1 MRRAAQPKVVRPQ
14 RRLARLPP
22 APGWGTAARVP
33 KAAAPPGVPP
43 TAKPPKPP
51 PERSGACRPFPHARH
66 AACRERKS
74 ATPSSRHPIASLL
87 RRPPNLPPAPGWG
100 TAARVPKAATP
111 PGVPPT
117 AKPPKPP
124 PERSGACRP
133 FPHARHAACR
143 ERKSATPSP
152 RHSVL
157 PLPRR
162 SVAPSPRRLPKTPQA
177 AGPCSWACRRVC
189 ALPPEQK
196 RNEAPKPPAR
206 GAWVREY
213 GANGTGRRP
222 CRPPC
227 SWGGCAS
234 TSSQRHWPAALP
246 PSPGEG

>member
-14 RRLARLPP
+14 RRLAR
-22 APGWGTAARVP
+22 
-33 KAAAPPGVPP
+33 
-43 TAKPPKPP
+43 
-51 PERSGACRPFPHARH
+51 
-66 AACRERKS
+66 
-74 ATPSSRHPIASLL
+74 
-87 RRPPNLPPAPGWG
+87 LPPAPGWG

-213 GANGTGRRP
+213 GAEGTGRRH
-222 CRPPC
+222 CRPSRHC
-227 SWGGCAS
+227 RHGGTWRGRRGWRS
-234 TSSQRHWPAALP
+234 VQIP
-246 PSPGEG
+246 PGAGWNP